1 MPTPKLIIVGL
12 GPGAWEQ
19 VTLEARDV
27 LAAARTVYLRT
38 RTHPTADHLPAHLT
52 MHSFDYLYEQEDAF
66 HTIYHTIAGELL
78 RLAAGAPD
86 AEPVI
91 FAVPGHPLVGEATV
105 RLVLAQARAQGLGV
119 RLVAGLSFLE
129 PVCTALEL
137 DPLAAGLQILDGTE
151 LSGVGDPAPPGSAR
165 WLRPPAGHAPT
176 PEEATEPF
184 YFSPYSLPVPPEAFA
199 ALQGLTPMK
208 PLLVTQVYNDRMA
221 GAVKLAL
228 LERYP
233 ATHPV
238 RIVIAAGVPGQEQV
252 IAVPLHELDRGHSI
266 NHLACVYLPPLEPLA
281 NARDLDALIYVLG
294 RLRGPGG
301 CPWDREQTPQSI
313 KHDMVEEVYEALDAL
328 DSDDPDAFAEE
339 LGDVLMQVI
348 FHAQL
353 ATPDTFTLGDVV
365 EQIVTKLVRRHPH
378 VFGELEVAD
387 ADEVLANWQR
397 IKGAEK
403 AARHERAGAT
413 DAHLEVTEQL
423 RSVPRALPALEAS
436 LEISRRAAAAGFEW
450 ANIEDVYAKVHEE
463 LRELREAPESAR
475 FEEFGDLL
483 FTLVNIARWWGITPE
498 DALRA
503 FNRKFIAR
511 FAAAEHLAVG
521 AGHRMRDLPVEVQ
534 DHYWNLAKQ
543 NERET

>member
-27 LAAARTVYLRT
+27 LAAAQTVYLRT

-52 MHSFDYLYEQEDAF
+52 IHSFDYLYEQEAAF
-66 HTIYHTIAGELL
+66 QAIYQTIADELL
-78 RLAAGAPD
+78 RLAAAVPDGA
-86 AEPVI
+86 PVI

-105 RLVLAQARAQGLGV
+105 RLLLAQARAQGLPV
-119 RLVAGLSFLE
+119 RIVAGLSFLE

-151 LSGVGDPAPPGSAR
+151 LSGVGDPALPGA
-165 WLRPPAGHAPT
+165 AP

-184 YFSPYSLPVPPEAFA
+184 YFSPYGLPVPPEAFP

-208 PLLVTQVYNDRMA
+208 PLLVTQVYNDRIA

-233 ATHPV
+233 AGHPA
-238 RIVIAAGVPGQEQV
+238 RIVMAAGVPGQEQV
-252 IAVPLHELDRGHSI
+252 IEVPLHALDRGHGI

-301 CPWDREQTPQSI
+301 CPWDRKQTPQSI
-313 KHDMVEEVYEALDAL
+313 KHDLVEEVYEALDAL
-328 DSDDPDAFAEE
+328 DADDPDAFAEE

-387 ADEVLANWQR
+387 ADAVLANWQR
-397 IKGAEK
+397 IKGAEQ
-403 AARHERAGAT
+403 AARRERAGAT

-423 RSVPRALPALEAS
+423 RSVPRAMPALEAS

-450 ANIEDVYAKVHEE
+450 ATIEDVYAKVHEE
-463 LRELREAPESAR
+463 LRELREAPEAAR

-483 FTLVNIARWWGITPE
+483 FTLVNIARWLGITPE
-498 DALRA
+498 EALRA

-511 FAAAEHLAVG
+511 FAAAERLAVA
-521 AGHRMRDLPVEVQ
+521 AGHRMRDLPVAAQ
-534 DHYWNLAKQ
+534 DRYWTLAKQ
-543 NERET
+543 AERET